1 MGGGGEERG
10 GRRGA
15 LFLFSAL
22 AACRRPGARGRPSSR
37 LTWCT
42 HTRGAERGRAEP
54 SGAGRAE
61 PPPAAPRSPH
71 KARPPPAPP
80 RLPAAGQPPPPR
92 RHHVGAGRGGERA
105 TRKVRAAAGC
115 LPPGGPAGAQC
126 GSAGGQ
132 RGCRFTSCSRRIFCG
147 FRGGFPLKKTT
158 RVLPPPPI
166 PPRPAL

>member
-1 MGGGGEERG
+1 M
-10 GRRGA
+10 
-15 LFLFSAL
+15 FSAL

-42 HTRGAERGRAEP
+42 HARRRAGPSRAERGRP
-54 SGAGRAE
+54 SRRLPRRAGLSPQSAAA
-61 PPPAAPRSPH
+61 PGPAA
-71 KARPPPAPP
+71 APD
-80 RLPAAGQPPPPR
+80 RRAAPSPR
-92 RHHVGAGRGGERA
+92 RHHVGAGGEAERA

-132 RGCRFTSCSRRIFCG
+132 WGCRFPSCSRRIFCG

-158 RVLPPPPI
+158 RVLPLPPL
-166 PPRPAL
+166 PPTAQPFKCTEQVYASV